1 MRPGVALP
9 LPSGA
14 VRARAGQVAFALA
27 FRFACFAAMVWMAL
41 WAEARPAPS
50 LPDAVLQRVPY
61 VAWVDRYN
69 YVAWAL
75 AYMPVAALLLWR
87 DVRRFC
93 RYMVTSGLLS
103 LARGLCILA
112 TGLGPVNGPDI
123 NAGMDYEHR
132 LAAFWGIVS
141 PIGVFARNTP
151 HAYLT
156 KDLFF
161 SGHTATTVLLLLY
174 VWPYPVLRRW
184 MLLGHV
190 LVVASVFFSHLH
202 YTIDVVGGYAIAFS
216 LFCLRELE
224 MGQALSRAD

>member
-1 MRPGVALP
+1 L
-9 LPSGA
+9 
-14 VRARAGQVAFALA
+14 GQVALALA

-41 WAEARPAPS
+41 WGEARPAPS

-61 VAWVDRYN
+61 VDWVERYN
-69 YVAWAL
+69 YIAWAL
-75 AYMPVAALLLWR
+75 AYFPVAGVLCWR

-93 RYMVTSGLLS
+93 RYMISSGLLS
-103 LARGLCILA
+103 LVRGLCILA
-112 TGLGPVNGPDI
+112 TGLGPVRGADI
-123 NAGMDYEHR
+123 NAGMDSGQR
-132 LAAFWGIVS
+132 LAAFWNILS
-141 PIGVFARNTP
+141 PIGVFARDTP

-184 MLLGHV
+184 MLVGHV
-190 LVVASVFFSHLH
+190 LVVASVFFAHLH
-202 YTIDVVGGYAIAFS
+202 YTIDVVGAYAIAFS

-224 MGQALSRAD
+224 LGRALTHAG